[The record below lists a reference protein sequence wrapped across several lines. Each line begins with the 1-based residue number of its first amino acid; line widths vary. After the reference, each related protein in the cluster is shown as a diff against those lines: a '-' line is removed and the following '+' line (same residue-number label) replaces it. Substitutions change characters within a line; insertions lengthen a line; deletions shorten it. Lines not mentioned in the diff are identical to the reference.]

1 MRDNR
6 TEPKGIPVQS
16 ILYADTLLSR
26 CRALLQCQ
34 RGSNAVEFALVALP
48 LVTFTFIFIEICAM
62 LFINVL
68 VEGGLREA
76 ARYGITG
83 YAPPGVSREQQ
94 ILKIVKEN
102 TFHLIADADMK
113 ISYKVYPGFQWAG
126 KGEPYTDNK
135 PANGKYDVGE
145 AYTDVNGN
153 QKYDAD
159 LGEAGLGGAGDVVM
173 YKIDY
178 KWRLLTPLL
187 SDLIASTGFLEF
199 SASIAVRNEPFGT
212 N

>member
-1 MRDNR
+1 MLRAN
-6 TEPKGIPVQS
+6 TWS
-16 ILYADTLLSR
+16 NHS
-26 CRALLQCQ
+26 RALLRCE
-34 RGSNAVEFALVALP
+34 RGANAVEFALVALP

-83 YAPPGVSREQQ
+83 YAPPGISREQQ
-94 ILKIVKEN
+94 ILKIVKDN
-102 TFHLIADADMK
+102 TFNLIADADMT
-113 ISYKVYPGFQWAG
+113 IGYKVYPGFQWAG
-126 KGEPYTDNK
+126 KGEPYTDNG

-153 QKYDAD
+153 NTYDAD
-159 LGEAGLGGAGDVVM
+159 LGAAGLGGAGDVVM

-178 KWRLLTPLL
+178 KWRLLTPVL
-187 SDLIASTGFLEF
+187 SDLIASTGFLQF

-212 N
+212 D